1 MFTGANLTSTKL
13 FIIQAI
19 KDRDGGQEVSFVCGN
34 SFDGGLPLS
43 GTVTSAKIYTE
54 VMMLAVMAVGQRG
67 TKYAPVNGP
76 LLKAFEITLTP
87 VDFE

>member
-1 MFTGANLTSTKL
+1 MTTGTDLTSTKL

-19 KDRDGGQEVSFVCGN
+19 KDRDDGQEVYFVCGD
-34 SFDGGLPLS
+34 SSDGGLHLS
-43 GTVTSAKIYTE
+43 LTVTSAKIYTE
-54 VMMLAVMAVGQRG
+54 VMMQLVMAAEQRG
-67 TKYAPVNGP
+67 AKHTSVNGP